1 MFQIGS
7 EIFWK
12 LIPIDLPSRVLP
24 YQSTS
29 WQKFGTCIDIPV
41 IENKFLVDPR
51 VNSPLHIRIP
61 KAPEISI
68 PLFTPGWEEIEPEV
82 PKIPRDP
89 RKRKKE
95 IKNLS
100 LQTTTQNSTPPPPPD
115 LLSYEDLPST
125 SSHKSS
131 LFPGLL
137 KPIEQLLAN
146 PENNNLEGGEINP
159 ENNNLEEGEI
169 PISPVYSN
177 EYWEP
182 HLEIDLNSPVKLETL
197 PVFGRPLPKRPDQSV
212 VLLGTS
218 ASHHFLRGKIVLS
231 HLLF

>member
-1 MFQIGS
+1 MFQI
-7 EIFWK
+7 WK

-29 WQKFGTCIDIPV
+29 WQKFDTCIDIPV

-51 VNSPLHIRIP
+51 VNSPFHIRVP

-68 PLFTPGWEEIEPEV
+68 PLFTPGWEKIEPEV
-82 PKIPRDP
+82 SKIPRDP

-95 IKNLS
+95 IKSLS
-100 LQTTTQNSTPPPPPD
+100 LQTTTQNSTFPPLPD
-115 LLSYEDLPST
+115 LSSSYEDLPST
-125 SSHKSS
+125 SSTSSHKSP

-146 PENNNLEGGEINP
+146 PENNNLEEGEINP
-159 ENNNLEEGEI
+159 ESNNLEED
-169 PISPVYSN
+169 
-177 EYWEP
+177 
-182 HLEIDLNSPVKLETL
+182 LEIDLNSSVKLEVEL
-197 PVFGRPLPKRPDQSV
+197 DQSV

-218 ASHHFLRGKIVLS
+218 ASHHFLQGKIVLS

>member
-1 MFQIGS
+1 MFQIL
-7 EIFWK
+7 K

-24 YQSTS
+24 SYQSTS
-29 WQKFGTCIDIPV
+29 WQKFDTCIDIPV
-41 IENKFLVDPR
+41 IEKKFLVDPR
-51 VNSPLHIRIP
+51 VNSPFHIRVP

-82 PKIPRDP
+82 SKIPRDP

-95 IKNLS
+95 IKA
-100 LQTTTQNSTPPPPPD
+100 TTQNSTPPPPPD

-146 PENNNLEGGEINP
+146 PENNNLEGGEIP
-159 ENNNLEEGEI
+159 V
-169 PISPVYSN
+169 SPVYSN

-182 HLEIDLNSPVKLETL
+182 DLEIDLNSPVKLETL

>member
-82 PKIPRDP
+82 SKIPRDP

-95 IKNLS
+95 IKA
-100 LQTTTQNSTPPPPPD
+100 TTQTSTLPPPPD

-159 ENNNLEEGEI
+159 GINDLEEG
-169 PISPVYSN
+169 
-177 EYWEP
+177 
-182 HLEIDLNSPVKLETL
+182 
-197 PVFGRPLPKRPDQSV
+197 
-212 VLLGTS
+212 
-218 ASHHFLRGKIVLS
+218 
-231 HLLF
+231 